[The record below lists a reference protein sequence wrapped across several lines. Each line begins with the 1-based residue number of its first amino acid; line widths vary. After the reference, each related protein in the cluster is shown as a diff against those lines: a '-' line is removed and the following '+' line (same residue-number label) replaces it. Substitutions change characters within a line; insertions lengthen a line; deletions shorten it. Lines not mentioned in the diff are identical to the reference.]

1 DTCPGV
7 LIHWLVP
14 GPSFLETFPVGRAS
28 AGQGVLPFDIDTRG
42 NIPCAYSH
50 NCAGT
55 TGTPMSPC
63 SGCAEVVGF
72 IEHLLLLAQD
82 IKSHTKYRFLSH
94 SDMVNITCQYSAENN
109 RLKLKGLNDA
119 RRVSHVLTQLDNY
132 KSLIMALSE
141 HDIPHLQHIL
151 TVTLKRGSSI
161 RQIINTLEDSLAGA
175 YHPRRYTGDDLD
187 MAVLAY

>member
-1 DTCPGV
+1 MHLFSANLIQRCAGTHWWEIECPDCKAWIKTTLPTQILSNLDAPGYFNTLSNHRQGKKCLKGHSLADSSPLPSTVSPALSISSHFTLSDTSHVIDTCPGV

-14 GPSFLETFPVGRAS
+14 GPSFLETFPVGQAS

-82 IKSHTKYRFLSH
+82 IKSHTKY
-94 SDMVNITCQYSAENN
+94 
-109 RLKLKGLNDA
+109 
-119 RRVSHVLTQLDNY
+119 
-132 KSLIMALSE
+132 
-141 HDIPHLQHIL
+141 
-151 TVTLKRGSSI
+151 
-161 RQIINTLEDSLAGA
+161 
-175 YHPRRYTGDDLD
+175 
-187 MAVLAY
+187 